1 MKKYLLL
8 ANALFLC
15 ACVNNANVTKNN
27 QCFSVSYLNENLN
40 KKLKCE
46 ERTNNDINNLLV
58 SLALTN
64 LSKSEL
70 KLKITY
76 DWFSDNGIHI
86 YKPDLA
92 KKEIIINP
100 LETKY
105 IKLGAPANAHNYKV
119 QIREFK

>member
-1 MKKYLLL
+1 MKKYFLLTSV
-8 ANALFLC
+8 LFLC
-15 ACVNNANVTKNN
+15 ACANNANVVKNN
-27 QCFSVSYLNENLN
+27 QCFSVSYLSENLN

-46 ERTNNDINNLLV
+46 ERTNNDFNNLLV
-58 SLALTN
+58 SFALTN

-70 KLKITY
+70 KLKIAH
-76 DWFSDNGIHI
+76 DWFSDDGMHI
-86 YKPDLA
+86 DKLDLA

-105 IKLGAPANAHNYKV
+105 IKFGAPANAHNYKV